1 MASNNKPP
9 LILIDASGY
18 VFRAYHVFQHQDM
31 SDAKGRPTQVIF
43 GVLNMLRSLRQ
54 KYPDSNIIPVFDG
67 KGKELRADW
76 YPDYK
81 ANRPKTPK
89 DLSMQIPPLQEMLR
103 AQGFPLVIG
112 DRLEADDMIAH
123 LCAQAPS
130 LYEQTYIVTRDKDL
144 AQLVNRNILILAD
157 ERKDEIWDADG
168 VKRKYGVPPE
178 RIVDYLSLVGDSS
191 DNIPGVPK
199 IGAKTATT
207 LLNEYGSLDA
217 LIANADKIA
226 GKIGENLRASLEQL
240 PLIRKLN
247 TLISKCEP
255 PLDLAAL
262 NMQPADTTKLRALY
276 TDYGLRSFLREL
288 EEQPAAPDSASY
300 QQILQRA
307 DWAKLLTKLQ
317 KAPIFA
323 FDLETTG
330 LEHLDAKIVGF
341 AFALTP
347 KSGYYVPCGHNYMG
361 APEQLTVDAILTDL
375 KPLFADPKKTIVA
388 HNAKFDFHILRN
400 HSAALPRRYD
410 DTMLMAYVCLA
421 GRRDLTSMSMTLLKR
436 AKKDFTDIAGKGA
449 KQLNFNEI
457 DIQVAGNYAAE
468 DADVCLHLWQ
478 MLAKQIAKTKES
490 EQLYARM
497 DRPLLPVLLNLERHG
512 TLLDTKLLARQSAS
526 LGKRIAILE
535 EQIYALAEGKFNI
548 NSPVQLQKIL
558 YEKLDLTPTRKT
570 SGGQHSTAERVL
582 TQLAKEHEMPR
593 LILDYRNLSK
603 LKNTYTDALPKEVN
617 PRTGR
622 VHTSFHQAAVAT
634 GRLSSVNPN
643 LQNIPIRTE
652 DGRRIRQAFIAP
664 PGYVLAS
671 ADYSQ
676 IELRIMAHLSD
687 DQTLLDAFAKDMDIH
702 QATAAEVFAA
712 PIDEVSG
719 EQRRRAKAIN
729 FGLIYGM
736 SAFGLANQLQ
746 IDKGTAQEYIDLYFH
761 RYPGVKGYMETT
773 KQVAAQNGWVET
785 LSGRKIHTPNIKSDN
800 FVARQGAE
808 RAAINAPVQGT
819 AADLIR
825 LAMVSIAEQLDAAKA
840 VMILQVH
847 DELLFEIREDAL
859 VECKQLI
866 CDTMTAVQ
874 PLGTKL
880 KVKLN
885 VDFGYGPNWD
895 SAH

>member
-1 MASNNKPP
+1 MPTKNKPP

-18 VFRAYHVFQHQDM
+18 VFRAYHVFQHQTM
-31 SDAKGRPTQVIF
+31 SDAKGRPTQVIY

-67 KGKELRADW
+67 KGKELRAEW

-81 ANRPKTPK
+81 ANRPKTPE
-89 DLSMQIPPLQEMLR
+89 DLAAQIPPLQEILR
-103 AQGFPLVIG
+103 AQGLPLVIG

-123 LCAQAPS
+123 LCAQAPA
-130 LYEQTYIVTRDKDL
+130 LYDQTYIVTRDKDL
-144 AQLVNRNILILAD
+144 AQLVTRNILILAD
-157 ERKDEIWDADG
+157 ERKDEIWDAAA
-168 VKRKYGVPPE
+168 VKQKYGVPPE

-199 IGAKTATT
+199 IGAKTAVA
-207 LLNEYGSLDA
+207 LLNEHGSLDA
-217 LIANADKIA
+217 LIAQADKIT

-247 TLISKCEP
+247 TLISECDP

-262 NMQPADTTKLRALY
+262 SVQPADTAKLRALY
-276 TDYGLRSFLREL
+276 TDYGLRSFLRTL
-288 EEQPAAPDSASY
+288 EEPVPDVVSY
-300 QQILQRA
+300 QQILHRD
-307 DWAKLLTKLQ
+307 DWANLLKKLQ
-317 KAPIFA
+317 QTSVFA

-330 LEHLDAKIVGF
+330 LDHLDAKIVGF

-361 APEQLTVDAILTDL
+361 APQQLTVDAILTDL
-375 KPLFADPKKTIVA
+375 QPLFADAKKTIVA

-400 HSAALPRRYD
+400 HSSALPRRYD

-421 GRRDLTSMSMTLLKR
+421 GRRDLTSMSMTVLKR
-436 AKKDFTDIAGKGA
+436 VKKDFTDIAGKGA

-457 DIQVAGNYAAE
+457 DIQAAGDYAAE

-478 MLAKQIAKTKES
+478 ALGPQLAKTKAS
-490 EQLYARM
+490 TPLYTHM
-497 DRPLLPVLLNLERHG
+497 DKPLLPVLLDMERHG
-512 TLLDTKLLARQSAS
+512 ALLDTKHLARQSVE
-526 LGKRIAILE
+526 LGRRITDLE
-535 EQIYALAEGKFNI
+535 KQIHALADRQFNI
-548 NSPVQLQKIL
+548 NSPVQLQGIL
-558 YEKLDLTPTRKT
+558 YDKLGLKPTRKT
-570 SGGQHSTAERVL
+570 SGGQDSTAERVL
-582 TQLAKEHEMPR
+582 RQLAKEHEMPR

-643 LQNIPIRTE
+643 LQNIPIRTQ

-664 PGYVLAS
+664 PGHVLAS

-676 IELRIMAHLSD
+676 IELRIMAHLSN
-687 DQTLLDAFAKDMDIH
+687 DQTLLNAFAKDMDIH
-702 QATAAEVFAA
+702 QATAAEVFAV
-712 PIDEVSG
+712 PVEQVNS
-719 EQRRRAKAIN
+719 EQRRKAKAIN

-746 IDKGTAQEYIDLYFH
+746 IDKETAQEYIELYFQ
-761 RYPGVKGYMETT
+761 RYPGVKDYMEET
-773 KQVAAQNGWVET
+773 KQAAARQGWVTT
-785 LSGRKIHTPNIKSDN
+785 LSGRKIYTPNIKSDN
-800 FVARQGAE
+800 FAARQGAE

-825 LAMVSIAEQLDAAKA
+825 LAMVAIAQQLDRTQA

-847 DELLFEIREDAL
+847 DELLFEIKEDAL
-859 VECKQLI
+859 AEYKQLI

-874 PLGTKL
+874 PLGARL

-885 VDFGYGPNWD
+885 ASFGYGNNWD
-895 SAH
+895 AAH

>member
-1 MASNNKPP
+1 MPTKNKPP

-18 VFRAYHVFQHQDM
+18 VFRAYHVLQHQAM
-31 SDAKGRPTQVIF
+31 SDAKGHPTHVIY

-67 KGKELRADW
+67 KGKELRAEW

-81 ANRPKTPK
+81 AHRPKTPE
-89 DLSMQIPPLQEMLR
+89 DLAAQIPPLQEILR
-103 AQGFPLVIG
+103 AQGLPLVIG

-123 LCAQAPS
+123 LCVQAPA
-130 LYEQTYIVTRDKDL
+130 LYDQTYIVTRDKDL
-144 AQLVNRNILILAD
+144 AQLVTRNILILAD
-157 ERKDEIWDADG
+157 ERKDEIWDAAA
-168 VKRKYGVPPE
+168 VKQKYGVPPE
-178 RIVDYLSLVGDSS
+178 RIVDYLSLMGDSS

-199 IGAKTATT
+199 IGAKTAVA
-207 LLNEYGSLDA
+207 LLNEHGSLDA
-217 LIANADKIA
+217 LIAHADKIT

-247 TLISKCEP
+247 TLISECDP

-262 NMQPADTTKLRALY
+262 NVQPADTAKLRALY
-276 TDYGLRSFLREL
+276 TDYGLNSFLRTL
-288 EEQPAAPDSASY
+288 EEPVPDAVAY
-300 QQILQRA
+300 QQILHRD
-307 DWAKLLTKLQ
+307 DWANLLKQLQ
-317 KAPIFA
+317 QAPVFA

-330 LEHLDAKIVGF
+330 LDHLDAKIVGF

-361 APEQLTVDAILTDL
+361 APQQLTVDAILTDL
-375 KPLFADPKKTIVA
+375 QPLFADTKKTIIA

-400 HSAALPRRYD
+400 HSSTLPRRYD

-421 GRRDLTSMSMTLLKR
+421 GRRDLTSMSMTVLKR
-436 AKKDFTDIAGKGA
+436 IKKDFTDIAGKGA

-457 DIQVAGNYAAE
+457 DIQAAGDYAAE
-468 DADVCLHLWQ
+468 DAAVCLHLWQ
-478 MLAKQIAKTKES
+478 VLGPQLAKTKAS
-490 EQLYARM
+490 APLYTHM
-497 DRPLLPVLLNLERHG
+497 DKPLLPVLLDMERYG
-512 TLLDTKLLARQSAS
+512 TLVDTKHLARQSTD
-526 LGKRIAILE
+526 LGKRMADLAK
-535 EQIYALAEGKFNI
+535 QIYALAEGQFNI
-548 NSPVQLQKIL
+548 NSPVQLQGIL
-558 YEKLDLTPTRKT
+558 YDKLGLKPTRKT
-570 SGGQHSTAERVL
+570 SGGQDSTAERVL
-582 TQLAKEHEMPR
+582 RQLAKEHEMPR

-643 LQNIPIRTE
+643 LQNIPIRTQ

-676 IELRIMAHLSD
+676 IELRIMAHLSN
-687 DQTLLDAFAKDMDIH
+687 DQTLLDAFAQDMDIH
-702 QATAAEVFAA
+702 QATAAEVFAV
-712 PIDEVSG
+712 PVEQVNN
-719 EQRRRAKAIN
+719 EQRRKAKAIN

-746 IDKGTAQEYIDLYFH
+746 IDKETAQEYIDLYFQ
-761 RYPGVKGYMETT
+761 RYPGVKDYMEET
-773 KQVAAQNGWVET
+773 KQAAARQGWVTT
-785 LSGRKIHTPNIKSDN
+785 LSDRKIYTPNIKSDN
-800 FVARQGAE
+800 FAARQGAE

-825 LAMVSIAEQLDAAKA
+825 LAMVAIAKQLDSTKA

-847 DELLFEIREDAL
+847 DELLFEIKEDAL
-859 VECKQLI
+859 AEYKQLI

-874 PLGTKL
+874 PLGARL

-885 VDFGYGPNWD
+885 ASFGYGNNWD
-895 SAH
+895 AAH